1 MRGLTKYK
9 FAITLVFIVA
19 ICCSC
24 NAKIELPPYIIT
36 QDDIN
41 NIHLFK
47 MYTYNDGKLYY
58 TKSRNEHSALRFYI
72 TDIHSNRTVPTG
84 LNLGSQC
91 YIWGDYILAENMNRD
106 KGSLLGLVDKDNFTI
121 KPLIKENAFS
131 SDTVRIT
138 HYQPYKK
145 SIIIK
150 TNETVFN
157 VNEEDPYGEEL
168 LIHNENLY
176 NYNTTYKK
184 TKKISSDYQISQ
196 FWIYK
201 DIFFFIGNKEQE
213 GDLNLYAIKFHD
225 IDKLDNLNNSELLVE
240 NVEPK
245 ILFCNEYLIFSIK
258 NKNQETLI
266 YKMPISKGDK
276 TLLVKDNHI
285 KLENVNGDWIYY
297 NNFDENIIYRV
308 HISSNNIESFYVT
321 KEFSN
326 LSIQSTLGKNGFICT
341 DNDNIYHITLDKKL
355 RKIE

>member
-1 MRGLTKYK
+1 MKNQTIIKTILLLCFTSL
-9 FAITLVFIVA
+9 IL
-19 ICCSC
+19 CSC
-24 NAKIELPPYIIT
+24 SSKIELPPYIIT

-58 TKSRNEHSALRFYI
+58 TKSSNEHSALRFYI
-72 TDIHSNRTVPTG
+72 TDIHSNRTVSTG

-138 HYQPYKK
+138 HYQPNKK

-168 LIHNENLY
+168 LIHNEYLY

-201 DIFFFIGNKEQE
+201 DIFF
-213 GDLNLYAIKFHD
+213 
-225 IDKLDNLNNSELLVE
+225 
-240 NVEPK
+240 
-245 ILFCNEYLIFSIK
+245 
-258 NKNQETLI
+258 
-266 YKMPISKGDK
+266 
-276 TLLVKDNHI
+276 
-285 KLENVNGDWIYY
+285 
-297 NNFDENIIYRV
+297 YR
-308 HISSNNIESFYVT
+308 
-321 KEFSN
+321 
-326 LSIQSTLGKNGFICT
+326 
-341 DNDNIYHITLDKKL
+341 
-355 RKIE
+355 